1 MDGNQPH
8 FVLRTSSC
16 FILLIFLHTST
27 AQICSAPSTASIA
40 ENNKVGD
47 LVTTITLDPGVTV
60 DLTPVENPNHSFRI
74 VGNRLEAAK
83 VLDYEDIS
91 VHVVG
96 ITCTKPDT
104 GAKLELPIVVTVEN
118 LNDNP
123 PVFEQSQYLVT
134 LKEMSPSGTTVG
146 RYDATDL
153 DGGSLYYTLM
163 PLSSGFA
170 LKSSTNPDLLVVTPV
185 DFDKVKSV
193 KLILSVQDTP
203 LKPANSRASSTTTIT
218 VSIEDVDNRPPWFQ
232 PCTRHEVGGMAVCQS
247 NGYNGKVVLN
257 EQEAGALALTPGP
270 LYAIDGDLG
279 LNEEIV
285 YSLLEGDSG
294 GLFQI
299 NPSTGNI
306 SMLKPADVLGTIR
319 LTVLARQMTNAYQ
332 SSSTSVTI
340 SVHVK
345 SLHPPQFQ
353 RPEYRG
359 VVSAVGM
366 MAMDPDNKDQPLRI
380 IATDDDYAATG
391 GRNPHITY
399 SVKGNSD
406 FSIIDGYL
414 FMTKDLPIATLSLQV
429 VALDSTNDESVTAQ
443 LSVEVKTGLTTTSLP
458 ESTTDSLTTPLHETT
473 PPHETT
479 PTEEA
484 PSTPNPTT
492 TNTDSSL
499 STAIP
504 ATTNLPTESTA
515 HPPTVIVPAGGFSS
529 VAMAAL
535 GASLGV
541 LLFICLVVIV
551 VLAVR
556 VRKGKADSRK
566 IYEASLFQSSLG
578 KGGQKEGIQYTNDA
592 FQNDEDGGSTGSGG
606 DGASAVKSSP
616 HYKEILKP
624 SLALPAVLRDDTSE
638 AGSDKTD
645 NEKEV
650 KPILTKER
658 RLDDGY
664 KSVWFKEDIDP
675 DAKVEVVIIPDSR
688 EDDSEEEED
697 EDDSLKK
704 KTQRVMFND
713 ADLDSGLGVKIED
726 PGEDSEDDEE
736 LTVGL

>member
-443 LSVEVKTGLTTTSLP
+443 LSVEVKT
-458 ESTTDSLTTPLHETT
+458 
-473 PPHETT
+473 
-479 PTEEA
+479 
-484 PSTPNPTT
+484 
-492 TNTDSSL
+492 
-499 STAIP
+499 
-504 ATTNLPTESTA
+504 
-515 HPPTVIVPAGGFSS
+515 VIVPAGGFSS